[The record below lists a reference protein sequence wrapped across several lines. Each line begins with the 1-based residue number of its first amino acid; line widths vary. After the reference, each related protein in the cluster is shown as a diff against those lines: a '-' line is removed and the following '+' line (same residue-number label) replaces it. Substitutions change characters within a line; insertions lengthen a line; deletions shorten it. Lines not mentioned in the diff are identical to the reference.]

1 MPQRVMHV
9 KRVHQ
14 LVRNDDDTADVING
28 DIWLDVLRIDRLP
41 VTFQGASD
49 GKAGQIVNYKL
60 IWNDDLFNPA
70 QNVDASNA
78 DIQFEN
84 ANARRKTEQ
93 IEIRDPAA
101 KTGDNLSSV
110 YLWIV
115 DKIKVAVQGKN
126 DGTQGQNVLLTFNN
140 LPFDR
145 SKGNP
150 SNRTTSVIKIV
161 NNDLDGLKMTNSD
174 GYPIIMDW
182 DTYLQALQNG
192 NVDPTDGL
200 FLTVEYTDKFTV
212 QFGADADTGAEGQ
225 NIVFNLAGNRNIENL
240 FFQGSIDATDVNGET
255 AVIRLDPFQAIVNV
269 GSNIIAVEFAP
280 GKK

>member
-1 MPQRVMHV
+1 MHV

-14 LVRNDDDTADVING
+14 LVRNDDDTADIIND
-28 DIWLDVLRIDRLP
+28 DIWVDVLRIDQLP

-49 GKAGQIVNYKL
+49 GKAGQVVNYKF
-60 IWNDDLFNPA
+60 IWNDNLFNPA
-70 QNVDASNA
+70 DNVDASNA

-84 ANARRKTEQ
+84 ANAGRKTEQ

-115 DKIKVAVQGKN
+115 DKIKVAIQGKD
-126 DGTQGQNVLLTFNN
+126 DGTQGQKVLLTFNN
-140 LPFDR
+140 LPNDG
-145 SKGNP
+145 SKGKP
-150 SNRTTSVIKIV
+150 GNRTTSVIKIV
-161 NNDLDGLKMTNSD
+161 NNDLGGLKMTNSD

-182 DTYLQALQNG
+182 DTYLGALQNG
-192 NVDPTDGL
+192 NVDPADGL

-212 QFGADADTGAEGQ
+212 QFGADTDTGAEGQ
-225 NIVFNLAGNRNIENL
+225 NIVYALAGNRNIEDL
-240 FFQGSIDATDVNGET
+240 FFQGSIDATDVNGKT

-280 GKK
+280 GEK